1 MIVIDWLAK
10 FFSTHNEWYIQWCQP
25 HPCLHQ
31 SLYISEKPHQ
41 LPFTDEV
48 SILIISKMI
57 QNTTWPYPHTKR
69 SKVITMH
76 SSIIWI
82 MTHSDQAQTRG
93 RWMQKQ
99 NAVKRTEHYR
109 IIPQPTTNAETP
121 IILNNENISPE
132 RCLVL
137 IFPNESEDLT
147 YWSTF

>member
-1 MIVIDWLAK
+1 
-10 FFSTHNEWYIQWCQP
+10 
-25 HPCLHQ
+25 
-31 SLYISEKPHQ
+31 
-41 LPFTDEV
+41 
-48 SILIISKMI
+48 MI

-76 SSIIWI
+76 CSIIWI
-82 MTHSDQAQTRG
+82 MTHWDQARTRG

-147 YWSTF
+147 Y